1 MDLYKAYKVLKS
13 RAKSHPEDFLCQEIF
28 ETARSIFYAD
38 GKKRTILRTVSKLRS
53 LEKKLPFKYK
63 RYGTEMYCAV
73 SMGEYSIDR
82 PYAIR
87 HRFDQ
92 SHKTGLIYVMTSP
105 TRSGQSKLGA
115 TTLSI
120 KKRMSCYQTKYQ
132 YPVHAE
138 NWKQVEK
145 PFEIEDLVSKVVR
158 EHRVS
163 GQTSG
168 DSIEWYHLSP
178 EELWTTVLKTLSQST
193 HSSTH

>member
-1 MDLYKAYKVLKS
+1 MDLYKTYKALKQ
-13 RAKSHPEDFLCQEIF
+13 RANRHPQDWLSQEISN
-28 ETARSIFYAD
+28 TARSIFYVD
-38 GKKRTILRTVSKLRS
+38 GKKKDVLNRISKIKS
-53 LEKKLPFKYK
+53 LKKKLPSKYK
-63 RYGTEMYCAV
+63 RYGAEMLCAV
-73 SMGEYSIDR
+73 NKGEYSTDR

-105 TRSGQSKLGA
+105 MRSGQSKLGA

-138 NWKQVEK
+138 NWKQIEK

-158 EHRVS
+158 DHRVS
-163 GQTSG
+163 GNASG
-168 DSIEWYHLSP
+168 DSIEWYHLSS
-178 EELWTTVLKTLSQST
+178 EELWNLVLQTLSKRT
-193 HSSTH
+193 HSDTN

>member
-1 MDLYKAYKVLKS
+1 SSPRLVEP
-13 RAKSHPEDFLCQEIF
+13 RDFEHSPVNLLC
-28 ETARSIFYAD
+28 D
-38 GKKRTILRTVSKLRS
+38 GKKKDVVRRISKIKS
-53 LEKKLPFKYK
+53 LEKKLPSKYK
-63 RYGTEMYCAV
+63 RYGAEMLCAV
-73 SMGEYSIDR
+73 NKGEYSIDR

-105 TRSGQSKLGA
+105 MRSGQSKLGA

-178 EELWTTVLKTLSQST
+178 QELWTTVLKTLSQST

>member
-1 MDLYKAYKVLKS
+1 MDLYKTYKALKQ
-13 RAKSHPEDFLCQEIF
+13 RANRHPHDWLSQEISN
-28 ETARSIFYAD
+28 TARSIFYVD
-38 GKKRTILRTVSKLRS
+38 GKKKDVLRRISKIKS
-53 LEKKLPFKYK
+53 LEKKLPSKYK
-63 RYGTEMYCAV
+63 RYGAEMLCAV
-73 SMGEYSIDR
+73 NKGEYSIDR

-120 KKRMSCYQTKYQ
+120 EKRISCYQTKYQ

-138 NWKQVEK
+138 NWEQVEK
-145 PFEIEDLVSKVVR
+145 PFEIEVLVSKVVK

-163 GQTSG
+163 GNTSG
-168 DSIEWYHLSP
+168 DSIEWYHLSS
-178 EELWTTVLKTLSQST
+178 EELWNLVLQTLSKRT
-193 HSSTH
+193 HSDTN